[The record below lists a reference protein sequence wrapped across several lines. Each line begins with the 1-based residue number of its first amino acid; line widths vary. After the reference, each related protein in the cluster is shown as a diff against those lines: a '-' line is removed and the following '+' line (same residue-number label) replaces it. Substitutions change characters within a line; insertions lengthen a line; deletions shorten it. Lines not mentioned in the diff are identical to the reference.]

1 MCVYVRTC
9 VSVCVCVCT
18 YVCVSLCVCV
28 HVYTYFLFLLSIG
41 MVLLNI
47 CGRCDMS
54 QNSYFSSHLGNFI
67 NVCHTL
73 ATRHEQLQCYLRCD
87 DSVFGID
94 TEVGPGKCNHC

>member
-1 MCVYVRTC
+1 M
-9 VSVCVCVCT
+9 CVCT
-18 YVCVSLCVCV
+18 YVCECVCV
-28 HVYTYFLFLLSIG
+28 CVYVRVCECVCVCACVHLFFVSFVHRYGPLKHLWS
-41 MVLLNI
+41 M
-47 CGRCDMS
+47 RYES
-54 QNSYFSSHLGNFI
+54 KHSYFSSHLGNFI